1 MHAKCAVLVLSDPI
15 AVLLPGEE
23 HKFVK
28 YLSKAP
34 ARTHSPHTN
43 TLCLVC
49 ITGSLAV
56 LTRAGHFLNADGTPY
71 DPYHELH
78 LPHDPPLY
86 PTLDRVPLT
95 AFSCEGRDWGL
106 HADTEANCQVKDSV
120 VSRGNGNL
128 LANIC
133 VVSRVETWGLHAD
146 TEANCQVKDSVVSR
160 GNGNLLANICVVS
173 RVETGDSTQI
183 RRLTVR

>member
-1 MHAKCAVLVLSDPI
+1 VHATCVVLVLPDPI
-15 AVLLPGEE
+15 TVLLPGEE
-23 HKFVK
+23 HKLLKSLAKV
-28 YLSKAP
+28 P
-34 ARTHSPHTN
+34 ASAHSSYTN
-43 TLCLVC
+43 TLRLIC

-86 PTLDRVPLT
+86 PTLSRVPLT

-106 HADTEANCQVKDSV
+106 HADTEAYCQVKVSV
-120 VSRGNGNL
+120 VSTAGNGN
-128 LANIC
+128 
-133 VVSRVETWGLHAD
+133 
-146 TEANCQVKDSVVSR
+146 
-160 GNGNLLANICVVS
+160 
-173 RVETGDSTQI
+173 STQI

>member
-1 MHAKCAVLVLSDPI
+1 VHAICAVLVLSYPI

-28 YLSKAP
+28 SVAKVPVRA
-34 ARTHSPHTN
+34 HSPHTN
-43 TLCLVC
+43 SLRLVC

-86 PTLDRVPLT
+86 PTLNRVPLT
-95 AFSCEGRDWGL
+95 AFSCEGRDWGF
-106 HADTEANCQVKDSV
+106 HADTETYCQVKVSM
-120 VSRGNGNL
+120 VSRAGKYSYG
-128 LANIC
+128 
-133 VVSRVETWGLHAD
+133 V
-146 TEANCQVKDSVVSR
+146 
-160 GNGNLLANICVVS
+160 
-173 RVETGDSTQI
+173 
-183 RRLTVR
+183 

>member
-1 MHAKCAVLVLSDPI
+1 VHATCAVLVLTDPI

-23 HKFVK
+23 HKFLK
-28 YLSKAP
+28 SLAKLP
-34 ARTHSPHTN
+34 ARAHSPYTN
-43 TLCLVC
+43 TLLLVC

-86 PTLDRVPLT
+86 PTLSRVPLT

-106 HADTEANCQVKDSV
+106 HADTEAYCQVKVSV
-120 VSRGNGNL
+120 VSIAGNGNL
-128 LANIC
+128 LANIR
-133 VVSRVETWGLHAD
+133 VVSGVGTGGL
-146 TEANCQVKDSVVSR
+146 
-160 GNGNLLANICVVS
+160 
-173 RVETGDSTQI
+173 
-183 RRLTVR
+183 